1 MRKRPVARV
10 LKRSLKIGF
19 KAGTRT
25 SRFAGRTVQQSTQAV
40 MNRVSGVQKYLVTAT
55 ETNRQV
61 ESVLQQLEM
70 AIRERDLRIAA
81 LEKEL
86 ADRESKK

>member
-1 MRKRPVARV
+1 MWKTSVTRV
-10 LKRSLKIGF
+10 LKHSLKIGL

-25 SRFAGRTVQQSTQAV
+25 SRFAGRTVQHSTQAV
-40 MNRVSGVQKYLVTAT
+40 MNRVSGVQKYLITAT

-61 ESVLQQLEM
+61 EYVLQQLEM

-86 ADRESKK
+86 ADLESKK